1 MGQHVRAALG
11 PAGRVALVELIE
23 QGQTFRQAAAC
34 LNVSPATAH
43 RWWRRFSSALPAEL
57 ACGSWALDRSSRP
70 LCSPNQTPPDQE
82 RRICQARQRTN
93 LGPGR
98 LAGLVGCPR
107 STVWAVLARHG
118 LSRRR
123 RGERQTF
130 KRYEW
135 SQPGALLHMD
145 VKRLARFEAPGHWV
159 TGGQRAEQLRN
170 RGAGYVWLHVIID
183 DHSRYL
189 YVEQHDREDADIN
202 ADTLHPRDLALHRAG
217 GQPTPGGDDRQ
228 RACLHPLSALPG
240 AAGPHRR
247 SAHHP
252 AALHAP
258 LERQSRAR
266 HPHPPRR
273 VGLRPLLAQLSTAL
287 PSPEIIR
294 PLLQPQAATQQPRRP
309 APISRVQNLP
319 RQDI

>member
-189 YVEQHDREDADIN
+189 YVEQHDHEDAETN
-202 ADTLHPRDLALHRAG
+202 AG
-217 GQPTPGGDDRQ
+217 
-228 RACLHPLSALPG
+228 C
-240 AAGPHRR
+240 
-247 SAHHP
+247 
-252 AALHAP
+252 
-258 LERQSRAR
+258 LERAVAHFAELGLAAPEAVMTDNALVYIRSRRFAE
-266 HPHPPRR
+266 
-273 VGLRPLLAQLSTAL
+273 VLAQLGARHITPPPYTPRWNGKAERVIRTLQDEWAYAHRWESSQQRTKAL
-287 PSPEIIR
+287 RSFVR
-294 PLLQPQAATQQPRRP
+294 YYNRRRP
-309 APISRVQNLP
+309 HSSLNDRPPLSRVHNVP
-319 RQDI
+319 GQDI